1 MSFGDLL
8 QQNTVLFHIQDV
20 VTFAN
25 FTDVPLVRY
34 QLVPIW
40 NVATLIQ
47 KASNIKRLPSI
58 CKDDKYIYL
67 NQEDMCV

>member
-1 MSFGDLL
+1 MMKISWIKYDTLGIKGL
-8 QQNTVLFHIQDV
+8 TIVTT

-47 KASNIKRLPSI
+47 KASNIKGLPSTH
-58 CKDDKYIYL
+58 L
-67 NQEDMCV
+67 QRW